1 MKKLLFS
8 ILCFLITI
16 TCVAQPIRF
25 SNRRPIWMHEQP
37 SYYNSAQGKKVN
49 VYVSDAF
56 QNESVVFD
64 ISNNEELETNIVIF
78 DIPKLLG
85 ALNACSEAL
94 SEVSTLSRKAK
105 NALVEGI
112 DTIFPRVSIMW
123 FHEGTLV
130 SSFNNTLK
138 PDIEI
143 SGGTAK
149 LVISGIA
156 RCRLIFNEKL
166 FDPEFS
172 GDENIT
178 NDYTLIFSSP
188 EEINELISCIMGAVS
203 DEHRRGIA
211 VNPRQ
216 VFTRV
221 FDSNLK
227 RNTYDGFMRRFNPIW
242 DPNQRPFRPFNF
254 ESR

>member
-1 MKKLLFS
+1 MKRILFN
-8 ILCFLITI
+8 ILFLLITI
-16 TCVAQPIRF
+16 TCVAQPMRF

-37 SYYNSAQGKKVN
+37 SYFNSAQNKKVN

-64 ISNNEELETNIVIF
+64 ISNEEELETNIVIF

-85 ALNACSEAL
+85 ALNVCSEAL

-105 NALVEGI
+105 NALIEGI
-112 DTIFPRVSIMW
+112 DTVFPRVSIMW
-123 FHEGTLV
+123 FHDGALV

-143 SGGTAK
+143 DGGVAK
-149 LVISGIA
+149 LVISGTA
-156 RCRLIFNEKL
+156 VCRVIFNETL

-178 NDYTLIFSSP
+178 NNYTIIFSSS
-188 EEINELISCIMGAVS
+188 EEINELISCIMGSVS
-203 DEHRRGIA
+203 DEHKRGIQM
-211 VNPRQ
+211 NPRQ

-221 FDSNLK
+221 FDSNFR

>member
-1 MKKLLFS
+1 MKRLIFS
-8 ILCFLITI
+8 IICFLMMI
-16 TCVAQPIRF
+16 TCVAQPMRF
-25 SNRRPIWMHEQP
+25 SNRTPIWMHEQP
-37 SYYNSAQGKKVN
+37 SYYNSAQDKKVN

-64 ISNNEELETNIVIF
+64 ISNDKELETNIVVF

-85 ALNACSEAL
+85 ALNVCSEAL

-105 NALVEGI
+105 NALIEGI
-112 DTIFPRVSIMW
+112 DTIFPRVGIMW
-123 FHEGTLV
+123 FDNGTLV
-130 SSFNNTLK
+130 SSYNNTLK

-143 SGGTAK
+143 DGGVAK
-149 LVISGIA
+149 LVINGTA
-156 RCRLIFNEKL
+156 VCRTIFNETL
-166 FDPEFS
+166 FDPNFS

-178 NDYTLIFSSP
+178 NDYTLIFSSS

-203 DEHRRGIA
+203 DEHKRGVA
-211 VNPRQ
+211 MNPRQ

-242 DPNQRPFRPFNF
+242 DPSQRPFRPFNF